1 MATQFCFSFFQQLFR
16 GNSVA
21 EFEMKW
27 RHWKDDCERRLEE
40 GEFATNRNLE
50 IIARV
55 LEIHINH
62 LEILPSSFS
71 IDLDQYTN
79 KYSRTSMAQTSLGPW
94 KFVLD
99 MKGSCQFLAKECA
112 QY

>member
-1 MATQFCFSFFQQLFR
+1 MSIKVKNDFVFSFQQLFR
-16 GNSVA
+16 GNSLA

-55 LEIHINH
+55 M
-62 LEILPSSFS
+62 
-71 IDLDQYTN
+71 
-79 KYSRTSMAQTSLGPW
+79 KTSL
-94 KFVLD
+94 F
-99 MKGSCQFLAKECA
+99 S
-112 QY
+112 